1 LRASCKKR
9 CGFFISVIALLGN
22 AYSWSDSVDNA
33 RVWRSPEKTRL
44 VFDLSHPTSHK
55 IFPLQNPDRLVIDLQ
70 NIKLQTDLTQL
81 KLNDTPIV
89 DVRSAVKDG
98 DDLRIVIDLK
108 NTVSPRSF
116 TLDKNEQYGN
126 RLVVDLFDDAPITKK
141 TVEAVVNKP
150 SGRRDI
156 IIAIDA
162 GHGGED
168 PGALGK
174 NGVHEKYL
182 VLAIAKALKTKI
194 DQTSGYKGKLVRG
207 GDYFIPLRDRSS
219 KARDFRADLFVSI
232 HADGFRTSQ
241 PRGGSVFALSRR
253 GATSETAKYLAQREN
268 RADLIG
274 GVDSVSIKD
283 KGRMLA
289 QVLLDL
295 SMTATLSSSLEIGD
309 EVLKEMGKITKLH
322 KSRVEQAGFVVLK
335 SPDIPSLLIE
345 TGFITNPTD
354 AKNLNSKRF
363 QKKMAGAIFKGIDR
377 YFNKHAPAG
386 TWLANNPSK
395 AGGRTHIISH
405 GDTLLEIAQRYQ
417 VNVGSLKAVN
427 GLENSRIKLGQ
438 KLKIPTG

>member
-1 LRASCKKR
+1 LRASCKKL
-9 CGFFISVIALLGN
+9 CGFLIGVITLLGG

-44 VFDLSHPTSHK
+44 VFDLSNPANHK
-55 IFPLQNPDRLVIDLQ
+55 IFPLQNPDRLVIDLK
-70 NIKLQTDLTQL
+70 NIKLQTDLAQL
-81 KLNDTPIV
+81 KLADTPIV
-89 DVRSAVKDG
+89 SVRSAVKDG

-108 NTVSPRSF
+108 NKVSPRSF
-116 TLDKNEQYGN
+116 TLGKNEQYGD
-126 RLVVDLFDDAPITKK
+126 RLVVDLFDDAPTTKK
-141 TVEAVVNKP
+141 TVETVVNKP
-150 SGRRDI
+150 SGNRDI

-182 VLAIAKALKTKI
+182 VLAIAKALKAQI
-194 DQTSGYKGKLVRG
+194 DQAPGFKGKLVRG
-207 GDYFIPLRDRSS
+207 GDYFIPLRGRSA
-219 KARDFRADLFVSI
+219 KARDYRADLFVSI
-232 HADGFRTSQ
+232 HADGFKTSQ
-241 PRGGSVFALSRR
+241 PRGASVFALSRR

-283 KGRMLA
+283 KDKMLA

-295 SMTATLSSSLEIGD
+295 SMTATLSSSLEVGAD
-309 EVLKEMGKITKLH
+309 VLKEMAKITKLH
-322 KSRVEQAGFVVLK
+322 KPGVEQAGFVVLK

-354 AKNLNSKRF
+354 AKNLNSKTF
-363 QKKMAGAIFKGIDR
+363 QKKLAVAIFKGVDR
-377 YFNKHAPAG
+377 YFNNHAPAG
-386 TWLANNPSK
+386 TWLANNQSK
-395 AGGRTHIISH
+395 SGGRTHIISR
-405 GDTLLEIAQRYQ
+405 GDTLSEIAQRYQ
-417 VNVGSLKAVN
+417 VSVGTLKAVN
-427 GLENSRIKLGQ
+427 GLKGSRIKLGQ